1 MEHRRR
7 LGAQKST
14 NYQHTDN
21 NFFHPRMPSR
31 SISHMLGY
39 IFGFYGLIVLVFYF
53 CGLIDEERNK
63 AVPVMKNDPKYD
75 P

>member
-1 MEHRRR
+1 
-7 LGAQKST
+7 
-14 NYQHTDN
+14 
-21 NFFHPRMPSR
+21 MPSR
-31 SISHMLGY
+31 SMLHMLGY
-39 IFGFYGLIVLVFYF
+39 IFGFYGLIGLVFYF